1 MKSFEEYMEQSWCQ
15 DEANHRQ
22 TVQCILRRKRR
33 GENRHRRREVV
44 TIAVALA
51 LVFVAAATLTARA
64 QRSEPQ
70 AVPTVTEASSDTSKE
85 IVPVEVKETAEDDA
99 ELTAEEE
106 EVILM
111 EDERIEAA
119 LVEQGYYRDDIP
131 LTYLEQ
137 DFLHTAA
144 DEFGVDYFVMVALI
158 ERETNFRNIPG
169 DGGSSTG
176 YCQIQK
182 RWWSDLMEEI
192 GADDLTNPYDN
203 FRTAA
208 AILAQHLE
216 RYGTMRDALTAYNSG
231 SPGNSKYATAILANA
246 EKWRGQ

>member
-1 MKSFEEYMEQSWCQ
+1 MKSFVEYMEQAWRL
-15 DEANHRQ
+15 EETRQ
-22 TVQCILRRKRR
+22 CHATQRILQRKRTR
-33 GENRHRRREVV
+33 EERRRHREVV
-44 TIAVALA
+44 GIAISLA
-51 LVFVAAATLTARA
+51 LVFVAVATLTARA
-64 QRSEPQ
+64 QSNEPQ
-70 AVPTVTEASSDTSKE
+70 AAPTVTEESSDTSEE
-85 IVPVEVKETAEDDA
+85 IMPVEVPEMVEDDA

-106 EVILM
+106 ETILL

-144 DEFGVDYFVMVALI
+144 DEFGVDYFTMVALI

-192 GADDLTNPYDN
+192 GVDDLTNPYDN